1 MQVRIVI
8 TRQAHLLFPPHHN
21 SFVAAPPSTP
31 WCPCSKQASPGPGLL
46 LLMQQLLYVSHPTL
60 RPSSFCSSHS
70 PAATSAQVKS
80 PLGPSPIRFKSTR
93 QISRAVSRCI
103 THTALIRACRRYL
116 LTVRSHLRL
125 GLRHHSRGDPL
136 SQLQARRAAPTLY
149 LQYI

>member
-8 TRQAHLLFPPHHN
+8 ARHAHLLFPPHHN

-46 LLMQQLLYVSHPTL
+46 LFMQQLLYVSHPTL

-70 PAATSAQVKS
+70 PAATSAQAKS
-80 PLGPSPIRFKSTR
+80 PLGPSPTRFKSTR

-103 THTALIRACRRYL
+103 THTALIRAVVVCSPL
-116 LTVRSHLRL
+116 FTLA
-125 GLRHHSRGDPL
+125 SRFTPSQSERPPL
-136 SQLQARRAAPTLY
+136 SITGKTRSSNPIIC
-149 LQYI
+149 QYI